1 MCHGRHIYSYV
12 TTYWNYYN
20 YVLTEIICALHR
32 CRNAEVPTQ
41 TKYNDFMLS
50 NLASNAALGP
60 HFRPLVHEHNK
71 AMANLI
77 AQTAMQQT
85 SLLFMMLQ
93 H

>member
-1 MCHGRHIYSYV
+1 
-12 TTYWNYYN
+12 
-20 YVLTEIICALHR
+20 
-32 CRNAEVPTQ
+32 
-41 TKYNDFMLS
+41 MLS